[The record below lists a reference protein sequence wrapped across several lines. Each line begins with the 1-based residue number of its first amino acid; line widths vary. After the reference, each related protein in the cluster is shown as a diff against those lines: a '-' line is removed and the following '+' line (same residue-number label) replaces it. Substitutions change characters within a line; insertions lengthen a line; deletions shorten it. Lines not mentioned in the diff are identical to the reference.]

1 MTGMI
6 KKDLLMIKNNYKSI
20 IITFVLFVFYSI
32 MFDMNMSF
40 FLPFMGLMIC
50 ISTITYD
57 EYYNWH
63 TYASSLPQGKVN
75 VVKSKYITT
84 LLITILLAILSFAI
98 SLIIVNTKGSVVTEE
113 ALSTI
118 MGELLALI
126 FMMSVLFPLLFKFDV
141 EKGRI
146 AMMIIGIGAFGIILL
161 LKEFVKIDIS
171 PEFIKF
177 LESNMVLIFIGLS
190 ILLVTISYFIS
201 KKVYLKREF

>member
-32 MFDMNMSF
+32 MFGMNMSF

-63 TYASSLPQGKVN
+63 TYASALPQGKIN
-75 VVKSKYITT
+75 VVKSKYITS
-84 LLITILLAILSFAI
+84 LSITILLAILSFAI
-98 SLIIVNTKGSVVTEE
+98 SLIILKIKGSVDIEE
-113 ALSTI
+113 SLSTLI
-118 MGELLALI
+118 GELLALI
-126 FMMSVLFPLLFKFDV
+126 FMMSVLFPLLFKYDV

-146 AMMIIGIGAFGIILL
+146 AMMVIGIGAFGIILL
-161 LKEFVKIDIS
+161 LKEVVKIEI
-171 PEFIKF
+171 PIK
-177 LESNMVLIFIGLS
+177 LLKLLDSNLPVIFILAS
-190 ILLVTISYFIS
+190 IILVTVSYLIS